1 MVPGEIPGR
10 ALIGLPHETP
20 AGSFADN
27 TDRLTPAERARLL
40 RLIIRLSLCGDLF
53 RGSAAAARE
62 VMHRETRICGA
73 QEIGK

>member
-10 ALIGLPHETP
+10 TFLDSSHETP
-20 AGSFADN
+20 AGSFGAN
-27 TDRLTPAERARLL
+27 TDRLSPADRIHLL
-40 RLIIRLSLCGDLF
+40 KLIIRLSLCGVLI
-53 RGSAAAARE
+53 GTSAAAARE